1 MKTNKENIPIPY
13 TPLTIAP
20 PLFRE
25 SGDYIERGLRRD
37 EDIAQ
42 EDPIPRMV
50 RWNDEK

>member
-25 SGDYIERGLRRD
+25 RVGKEGMRILPMKARCRGRID
-37 EDIAQ
+37 G
-42 EDPIPRMV
+42 M
-50 RWNDEK
+50 K